1 MKNKIQS
8 VDILLNNIFKI
19 YFDFETTGRSR
30 SRIVSIGYASDSEV
44 FEDEL
49 LVMPA
54 IRIDYG
60 ASIVHGFTH
69 ETLCAQNADT
79 CKNQL
84 SLFMKRIEELSIP
97 VLLIAHNG
105 KSFDTH
111 VLRHEMVI
119 NGIQLP
125 KNIVGF
131 LDSLWFIRK
140 KLEIK
145 HASIDLLMDK
155 FWKGELRTI
164 HSALEDCKIL
174 KRIFEHVMSITDDK
188 AAYLESTAEFMN
200 RTNKWTN
207 IDECVK
213 DVLEE
218 LVFQI
223 EKTCEHKTMNKSF
236 VDINEKKYLNRCAN
250 CSHWFIT
257 FRE

>member
-1 MKNKIQS
+1 MKNKIQP
-8 VDILLNNIFKI
+8 VDIHLSNIFKI

-30 SRIVSIGYASDSEV
+30 SRIVSIGYTSDSET
-44 FEDEL
+44 FQDEL
-49 LVMPA
+49 LVIPE

-60 ASIVHGFTH
+60 ASVVHGFTH
-69 ETLCAQNADT
+69 ELLHTQNADT
-79 CKNQL
+79 CKKQL
-84 SLFMKRIEELSIP
+84 SLFMERIEKLSKP
-97 VLLIAHNG
+97 VVLIAHNG

-111 VLRHEMVI
+111 VLRHEMII
-119 NGIQLP
+119 NGIKLP
-125 KNIVGF
+125 NNIVGF
-131 LDSLWFIRK
+131 LDSLWFVRK

-155 FWKGELRTI
+155 FWHGELRTI

-174 KRIFEHVMSITDDK
+174 KRIFEHVISITNDK
-188 AAYLESTAEFMN
+188 ALYLESTEEFMN

-218 LVFQI
+218 IVFQI
-223 EKTCEHKTMNKSF
+223 ERSCEHTTMNKSF
-236 VDINEKKYLNRCAN
+236 LDIDEKKCLNKCAN